1 MHSNVHYIYKYVYA
15 GEGKLPPTVLFLI
28 LVPRAD
34 EPSNGTGQRFCSG
47 SDRARHVPEHRG
59 NCGALPDYGGATL
72 PDSYSPRAAPCVSS
86 CSYNGQINRRTALVA
101 AITAARIVPVTCK
114 STVEAAGPSPI
125 LSAARSSQVIQVRN
139 GVTRNDHEPRKAS
152 AAELHQA

>member
-1 MHSNVHYIYKYVYA
+1 MHSNVHYIYKYIYA
-15 GEGKLPPTVLFLI
+15 GEGKLAPTVLFLI

-34 EPSNGTGQRFCSG
+34 EPSNGTGQSFCSG

-59 NCGALPDYGGATL
+59 NCGALPDYCGATL

-114 STVEAAGPSPI
+114 STVEAAGPLPDSKRCPI
-125 LSAARSSQVIQVRN
+125 ITSYTGAQWCHPQR
-139 GVTRNDHEPRKAS
+139 P
-152 AAELHQA
+152 